1 MHFVCV
7 DGEPQYTPVIQEL
20 AEELLVS
27 DGHSFAYYDTTPQ
40 SEAEFRER
48 IEPADGV
55 LVLFTVPPPVLRES
69 PRLKVL
75 SWSGTGVAR
84 FIDLEAAAK
93 GGVTVC
99 NVPSYGANA
108 VAEHALAL
116 AYAVARRIPRADSL
130 VRDGGW
136 EQFEALELTGRRL
149 GIVGVGTIGERMAEL
164 GKGVGMEVVAWTR
177 TPSPERE
184 ARLGVRFIELDELF
198 STSDVVSLH
207 LTHVKST
214 EGLVDRGL
222 LERLK
227 PRAILVNTAR
237 AELVDM
243 EALADMVASGRIWG
257 AGLDV
262 FETEPPQPS
271 NGLFHTERS
280 VLTPHTAFYTG
291 PAAEEQYRI
300 AIGNLRAFAD
310 GNPTNI
316 VE

>member
-7 DGEPQYTPVIQEL
+7 DGEPQYAPVIQKL
-20 AEELLVS
+20 ADDLLVS
-27 DGHSFAYYDTTPQ
+27 AGHTFAYYDSAPKT
-40 SEAEFRER
+40 EAEFRER
-48 IEPADGV
+48 IEPADGL
-55 LVLFTVPPPVLRES
+55 LVLFTVPASVLRES
-69 PRLKVL
+69 GRLKVL

-84 FIDLEAAAK
+84 FIDLEAAAEA
-93 GGVTVC
+93 GVVVC

-130 VRDGGW
+130 VRGGGW

-149 GIVGVGTIGERMAEL
+149 GIVGVGTIGERMVGL
-164 GKGVGMEVVAWTR
+164 GNGIGMEVVAWTR
-177 TPSPERE
+177 APSSER
-184 ARLGVRFIELDELF
+184 AAKLGVRFVELDELF

-207 LTHVKST
+207 LSHVKGT
-214 EGLVDRGL
+214 EGLIDRGL
-222 LERLK
+222 LQRLK

-243 EALADMVASGRIWG
+243 EALAEMVASGRIWG

-271 NGLFHTERS
+271 NGLFHSERS